1 MRPLDQFLAR
11 VGQVI
16 DQTVRRVCHG
26 EIVPAHDKLV
36 NIFEP
41 HMQIIVRWKMG
52 KAVEFGRKVWWEE
65 VERGLISG
73 YRILTEAG

>member
-1 MRPLDQFLAR
+1 VLVLY
-11 VGQVI
+11 
-16 DQTVRRVCHG
+16 VCYG
-26 EIVPAHDKLV
+26 ETVPAHDKLV

-73 YRILTEAG
+73 YRILTEAGQDFPYLADGLAAYE